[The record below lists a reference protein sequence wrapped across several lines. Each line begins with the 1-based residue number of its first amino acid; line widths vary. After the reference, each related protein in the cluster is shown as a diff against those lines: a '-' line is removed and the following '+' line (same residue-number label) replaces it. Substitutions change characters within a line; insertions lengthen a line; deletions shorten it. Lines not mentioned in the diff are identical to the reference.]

1 MTPCQNIG
9 PAGGQAA
16 VSIRINM
23 PEGDE
28 SQVERVATDICCLVD
43 VSGSMC
49 SAAKYENCDGI
60 ECEDGFSA
68 LDIVKHAINAVMNMC
83 SENDRVSLV
92 VFSDN
97 AEVVFPLTKMTEQ
110 GRIKCHNLLS
120 AQKPGGRTN
129 LWDGILAAMETLR
142 SDVSEPGLR
151 RKIIMLLTDGE
162 PTIEPPHGYVPELKN
177 YMD

>member
-1 MTPCQNIG
+1 
-9 PAGGQAA
+9 
-16 VSIRINM
+16 M
-23 PEGDE
+23 PEGDLE
-28 SQVERVATDICCLVD
+28 QVDKVPSDICCLLD

-49 SAAKYENCDGI
+49 SAAKYENSDGV

-68 LDIVKHAINAVMNMC
+68 LDIVKHAINSVMHMC
-83 SENDRVSLV
+83 AEYDRVSLV

-110 GRIKCHNLLS
+110 GRIKCHNLL
-120 AQKPGGRTN
+120 AGQKPGGRTN

-142 SDVSEPGLR
+142 TDTSEAGVR
-151 RKIIMLLTDGE
+151 RKVIMLLTDGE

-177 YMD
+177 YMDQYPKFKF